1 MIVVAKFTDGTEII
15 GELTHEAENMITIAH
30 PLQIIY
36 KYSMTSPL
44 PTVSFARYMMFADIT
59 EFDFQKVD
67 FIVVSPAVPNVIP
80 VYKRM
85 IQMLSNDKS
94 SDELKDVSAASIEEM
109 KKDLYSSLLESLDGE
124 EMTKH

>member
-15 GELTHEAENMITIAH
+15 GELTNEAENMVTIAH

-36 KYSMTSPL
+36 KYSMASQL

-67 FIVVSPAVPNVIP
+67 FIVVSPAVADVVPIYRKMV
-80 VYKRM
+80 K
-85 IQMLSNDKS
+85 MLSKDEPAS
-94 SDELKDVSAASIEEM
+94 ELKDASASSIESM
-109 KKDLYSSLLESLDGE
+109 KKDLYSALLDSLDGE

>member
-15 GELTHEAENMITIAH
+15 GELTNEAENMVTIAH

-36 KYSMTSPL
+36 KYSMASQL

-67 FIVVSPAVPNVIP
+67 FIVVSPAVPDIIP

-85 IQMLSNDKS
+85 IKMLSRKNS
-94 SDELKDVSAASIEEM
+94 TEELKDASATDIDAMQKE
-109 KKDLYSSLLESLDGE
+109 LYSSLLESLDGE
-124 EMTKH
+124 QMTKH